1 MTQEELKKIA
11 EESWEEC
18 DGCTE
23 TDKQMYVNG
32 FVRAAFRYGNFV
44 RFSTFE
50 DSPYCKVC
58 SACGV
63 EGCCSPMACK
73 QSPDGDYCQSYLN
86 DLKMGYVMNQF
97 FENEIMDQMPLDLKE
112 KYNAEWDKAYDQIYN
127 DKES

>member
-1 MTQEELKKIA
+1 MKEE
-11 EESWEEC
+11 
-18 DGCTE
+18 
-23 TDKQMYVNG
+23 Y
-32 FVRAAFRYGNFV
+32 
-44 RFSTFE
+44 
-50 DSPYCKVC
+50 SPYCKVC

-97 FENEIMDQMPLDLKE
+97 FENEIMDQMPFYLRE
-112 KYNAEWDKAYDQIYN
+112 KYNAEWEKAYDQIYN